1 MSCDNRDSVL
11 LLSNSSI
18 EALKVIPYPEPGKW
32 YVGFQVRCSQN
43 KSYVQCPLN
52 LRSSMVAV
60 EIRLQ
65 PCGYVEFQ
73 NYLKKITSISSNYFN
88 LLSIRRNVAENCN
101 PNAIKEQIE
110 TDLSSI
116 TD

>member
-11 LLSNSSI
+11 QLTKSNV

-32 YVGFQVRCSQN
+32 FVGFQVRCSQN
-43 KSYVQCPLN
+43 RSYVDCPPH

-65 PCGYVEFQ
+65 PCGCVRFYSFMQ
-73 NYLKKITSISSNYFN
+73 RL
-88 LLSIRRNVAENCN
+88 
-101 PNAIKEQIE
+101 
-110 TDLSSI
+110 
-116 TD
+116 

>member
-65 PCGYVEFQ
+65 PCGLVEFQ
-73 NYLKKITSISSNYFN
+73 NYLKNNLDKFKLFYFAVN
-88 LLSIRRNVAENCN
+88 Q
-101 PNAIKEQIE
+101 KER
-110 TDLSSI
+110 S
-116 TD
+116 

>member
-11 LLSNSSI
+11 QLSNGSA

-43 KSYVQCPLN
+43 KSYVPCPTQ

-60 EIRLQ
+60 
-65 PCGYVEFQ
+65 
-73 NYLKKITSISSNYFN
+73 
-88 LLSIRRNVAENCN
+88 
-101 PNAIKEQIE
+101 
-110 TDLSSI
+110 
-116 TD
+116 